1 MARIAEALAVS
12 WNTANNAVLADNGFQ
27 RPPQSTPRQLGT
39 WFGHPGG
46 VLSPHVGAAGAPVAT
61 DGHQQCGGAPPER
74 LMGQSTGEAV
84 AWDAFFAAATT
95 PPVLVGHPARQ
106 HSTAGLKALSGHL
119 QPKFVEAAE
128 SRQVSAGEARPT
140 GSVRHVEVFRMRSV
154 GTLIFERPRPL
165 SRQRRANHLYT
176 LICEEPL
183 CPAVNRRQLPL
194 RRSQRWKP
202 RLLLVSSDWYP

>member
-1 MARIAEALAVS
+1 M
-12 WNTANNAVLADNGFQ
+12 LADNGFQ

-176 LICEEPL
+176 LICEEPENL
-183 CPAVNRRQLPL
+183 QHSKDPVPLYIFRKIAPHRRPPARVPPPTLRVFGHGPQSRR
-194 RRSQRWKP
+194 R
-202 RLLLVSSDWYP
+202 

>member
-1 MARIAEALAVS
+1 M
-12 WNTANNAVLADNGFQ
+12 LADNGFQ

-176 LICEEPL
+176 LICEEPHWVPIYRPY
-183 CPAVNRRQLPL
+183 CRAGRSDPRWRGRYRQDRRD
-194 RRSQRWKP
+194 W
-202 RLLLVSSDWYP
+202 RLVRALAR

>member
-1 MARIAEALAVS
+1 M
-12 WNTANNAVLADNGFQ
+12 LADNGFQ

-46 VLSPHVGAAGAPVAT
+46 VLS
-61 DGHQQCGGAPPER
+61 APPER

-176 LICEEPL
+176 LICEEPVYDSTPIRCPGSNPALLATQLAEEGTRDTLPSHAFKNL
-183 CPAVNRRQLPL
+183 C
-194 RRSQRWKP
+194 
-202 RLLLVSSDWYP
+202 

>member
-1 MARIAEALAVS
+1 M
-12 WNTANNAVLADNGFQ
+12 LADNGFQ

-176 LICEEPL
+176 LNCEEP
-183 CPAVNRRQLPL
+183 V
-194 RRSQRWKP
+194 
-202 RLLLVSSDWYP
+202 

>member
-1 MARIAEALAVS
+1 
-12 WNTANNAVLADNGFQ
+12 
-27 RPPQSTPRQLGT
+27 
-39 WFGHPGG
+39 
-46 VLSPHVGAAGAPVAT
+46 
-61 DGHQQCGGAPPER
+61 
-74 LMGQSTGEAV
+74 MGQSTGEAV

-183 CPAVNRRQLPL
+183 
-194 RRSQRWKP
+194 
-202 RLLLVSSDWYP
+202 

>member
-1 MARIAEALAVS
+1 M
-12 WNTANNAVLADNGFQ
+12 LADNGFQ

-183 CPAVNRRQLPL
+183 KSLAVGRDALIVPSALASWRRAHF
-194 RRSQRWKP
+194 
-202 RLLLVSSDWYP
+202 

>member
-1 MARIAEALAVS
+1 
-12 WNTANNAVLADNGFQ
+12 
-27 RPPQSTPRQLGT
+27 
-39 WFGHPGG
+39 
-46 VLSPHVGAAGAPVAT
+46 
-61 DGHQQCGGAPPER
+61 
-74 LMGQSTGEAV
+74 MGQSTGEAV

-176 LICEEPL
+176 LICEEPEKANAL
-183 CPAVNRRQLPL
+183 GL
-194 RRSQRWKP
+194 
-202 RLLLVSSDWYP
+202 